1 MMQSKVWEDDEDFPQ
16 INLNLTLTE
25 LLKQN
30 K

>member
-1 MMQSKVWEDDEDFPQ
+1 MMQSKVWEDDGDFAQ
-16 INLNLTLTE
+16 INLYLTLTE